1 MLRSLTRTIAS
12 RLFLSY
18 LAVVLVGTVAAA
30 ITISGLLLR
39 YENDQTR
46 LRLEELSAPFLTAIQ
61 SGIRAGQPPRDIV
74 ESLTEQ
80 AHAANARLLITTPQR
95 RVVVDSEGR
104 LVNVQLPV
112 PQTATNIGEFADG
125 GEQWVFVRQQLRQAT
140 IAAGGL
146 GFIVVARPRAVFAD
160 TIRALL
166 PSLVA
171 SALVAV
177 AFALVVAAL
186 LSRTITKPMRDLAGG
201 ARSVAQGEYT
211 TRVPVTGPSEVADT
225 GAAFNEMAGE
235 IERSRGAERSFL
247 ADISHELRT
256 PLTSIQGF
264 AQAIVDGEARGEAAT
279 RAAEVIHRE
288 SRRLVRMVEGLLEVA
303 KLQSGAQEMGRED
316 VPPARLLD
324 SVIAALD
331 VQARDAGVRFE
342 QTGTDDL
349 PALRGDADKL
359 AQLFLNLL
367 DNAVKHSPRGAAV
380 QIRGE
385 RDDGTVLLRVR
396 DSGSGLPEGAQVRLF
411 HRFYRGENAVRNGAG
426 LGLAIAQAIAQ
437 AHGGNISAQNLA
449 GGGAEFAV
457 RLPIAR

>member
-61 SGIRAGQPPRDIV
+61 SGTRAGQPPRDIV

-80 AHAANARLLITTPQR
+80 AHAANARLLVTTPQR

-186 LSRTITKPMRDLAGG
+186 LSRTITKPMRDLARG

-264 AQAIVDGEARGEAAT
+264 AQAIVDGEARGDAVQSAAD
-279 RAAEVIHRE
+279 VIHRE
-288 SRRLVRMVEGLLEVA
+288 ARRLVRMVEGLLQVA
-303 KLQSGAQEMGRED
+303 KLSSGTERLARED
-316 VPPARLLD
+316 VQPARLIE
-324 SVIAALD
+324 SAVAAMD
-331 VQARDAGVRFE
+331 VQAHDAGVRFE
-342 QTGTDDL
+342 VADASAL
-349 PALRGDADKL
+349 PTIRGDPDKL
-359 AQLFLNLL
+359 AQLILNLL

-385 RDDGTVLLRVR
+385 RPDGPAIVGVR
-396 DSGSGLPEGAQVRLF
+396 DADW
-411 HRFYRGENAVRNGAG
+411 
-426 LGLAIAQAIAQ
+426 
-437 AHGGNISAQNLA
+437 
-449 GGGAEFAV
+449 
-457 RLPIAR
+457 